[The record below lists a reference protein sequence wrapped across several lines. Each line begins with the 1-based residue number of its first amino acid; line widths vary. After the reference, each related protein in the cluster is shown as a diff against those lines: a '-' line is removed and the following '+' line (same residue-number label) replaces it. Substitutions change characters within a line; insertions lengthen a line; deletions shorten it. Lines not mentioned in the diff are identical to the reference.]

1 MSRSLFCLFPLGFLL
16 ASSGFPG
23 LVSGSGFSDSNWAVE
38 HGYKDKLNKFYN
50 GMQDNL
56 EPFGNNFLAMAPKD
70 IKYMYSKEE
79 LLVNL
84 SQLKP
89 RLDAVAKKAALL
101 AQKMLDTH
109 RVEVS

>member
-1 MSRSLFCLFPLGFLL
+1 
-16 ASSGFPG
+16 
-23 LVSGSGFSDSNWAVE
+23 
-38 HGYKDKLNKFYN
+38 
-50 GMQDNL
+50 
-56 EPFGNNFLAMAPKD
+56 MAPKD